1 MSSETVT
8 TADLPSISALNT
20 FASPS
25 IVKLSVAV
33 AASEVSPIRIS
44 MLDELPLTV
53 MLPVA
58 VSHLLDAAL
67 AHLNNMSFELPVIAQ
82 VPV

>member
-1 MSSETVT
+1 M
-8 TADLPSISALNT
+8 SALNT

-33 AASEVSPIRIS
+33 AESALSPIRIS
-44 MLDELPLTV
+44 MSDELPLMV

-58 VSHLLDAAL
+58 VSHLLVAPL
-67 AHLNNMSFELPVIAQ
+67 AHLNNMLFELPVIAQ